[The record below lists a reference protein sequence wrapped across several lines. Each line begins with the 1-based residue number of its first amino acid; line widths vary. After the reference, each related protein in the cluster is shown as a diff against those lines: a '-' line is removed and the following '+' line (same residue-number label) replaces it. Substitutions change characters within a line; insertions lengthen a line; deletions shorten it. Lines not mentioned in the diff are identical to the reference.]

1 MNQLGEMQDIA
12 AASTTVAALHREIA
26 PEALGD
32 EGWLAFAASI
42 AAGTGCASLNDAV
55 IIDIASGRFL
65 QWVQNFDSITVNI
78 SDNDEQPL
86 TVDQRTALADQGWQA
101 PTRAEPTWNRD
112 VRWQP
117 SQDMFD
123 MFAVLITVTLH
134 VHLGVQSAAGLQIR
148 AFNLG
153 GGERYELP
161 MSAIE
166 YRRAC
171 ADVSLRLADL
181 RLHHS
186 AAAFVMDKESITAA
200 LVVVD
205 VMPADR
211 RPTEHD
217 SGAYFLDRIVLV
229 EGGDPHLAIWS
240 HVAPGGRAGSR
251 LVPDHPPRPG
261 RPLRAEQ
268 GNPIYIRYLLQHS
281 AALAAA
287 LHADPALRERMS
299 GLLASGRADAVRAM
313 HIEASTGGSGIRIT
327 TMLLAPEKLDGAS
340 IALPGGD
347 APRLAATAR
356 P

>member
-101 PTRAEPTWNRD
+101 PPG
-112 VRWQP
+112 P
-117 SQDMFD
+117 SPPGTATSDGSQARTCSTCS
-123 MFAVLITVTLH
+123 AVLITLH